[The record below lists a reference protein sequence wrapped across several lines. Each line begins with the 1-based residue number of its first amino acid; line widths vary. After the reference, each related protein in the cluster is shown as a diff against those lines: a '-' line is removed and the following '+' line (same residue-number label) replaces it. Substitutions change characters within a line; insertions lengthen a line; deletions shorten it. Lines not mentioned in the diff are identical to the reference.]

1 MTALD
6 LPDVTPL
13 PRLDEAATRA
23 QGREA
28 SADQTMRAMLEAFPG
43 PAVVLNDRR
52 QIVAANAAFEAACIT
67 ASFGVRPGDALGC
80 VEAPRGTDGCGTA
93 EACRTCGAG
102 RGLASLESGA
112 ASPLRSECLITR
124 RGPHG
129 DESLEFEAGMSR
141 LPGGWT
147 LFALRD
153 LSGEKRRRVLERC
166 FLHDAINAAG
176 AVQGLAELAA
186 VGVPLEAGLIG
197 GATEALIEELRHQQ
211 MLMAAESGDLHPH
224 REPVDIVALCREVAA
239 LYASHPAAMDRRI
252 VVRLSPVNA
261 RADRVLLRRVIV
273 NLVKN
278 ACEAV
283 PAGSEITITC
293 AAHGGRAVLA
303 VRNPGEMPDAVRL
316 QLFRRSFSTKAA
328 QGRGIGTW
336 SVKLLTERYLDGTV
350 VCDVGGGET
359 VFTVSLPLA

>member
-1 MTALD
+1 MASPD
-6 LPDVTPL
+6 LPDVVPP
-13 PRLDEAATRA
+13 PRLDEATVEA
-23 QGREA
+23 QRGQIA
-28 SADQTMRAMLEAFPG
+28 ADQTMLAMLEAFPG
-43 PAVVLNDRR
+43 PAAVLNDRR
-52 QIVAANAAFEAACIT
+52 QIVAANAAFQAESLGAA
-67 ASFGVRPGDALGC
+67 FGSRPGDALGC
-80 VEAPRGTDGCGTA
+80 VEAARGSDGCGTA
-93 EACRTCGAG
+93 EACKTCGAG
-102 RGLASLESGA
+102 RGLATLERGE
-112 ASPLRSECLITR
+112 ASSLRSECLITR

-129 DESLEFEAGMSR
+129 DEALEFEAGISR

-147 LFALRD
+147 LMALRD

-176 AVQGLAELAA
+176 AVQGLAGLAA
-186 VGVPLEAGLIG
+186 DGIPLEAGLIG
-197 GATEALIEELRHQQ
+197 GATEALVEELRHQQ
-211 MLMAAESGDLHPH
+211 VLFAAESGELHPH
-224 REPVDIVALCREVAA
+224 REAVDTVALCREVAA
-239 LYASHPAAMDRRI
+239 LYASHPAALDRSI
-252 VVRLSPVNA
+252 AVELNPVSA

-283 PAGSEITITC
+283 PVGASVTIAC
-293 AAHGGRAVLA
+293 GAQDGRAVIA
-303 VRNPGEMPDAVRL
+303 VRNPGEMPDAIRL

-350 VCDVGGGET
+350 VCTVGGGET

>member
-1 MTALD
+1 M
-6 LPDVTPL
+6 
-13 PRLDEAATRA
+13 
-23 QGREA
+23 
-28 SADQTMRAMLEAFPG
+28 
-43 PAVVLNDRR
+43 
-52 QIVAANAAFEAACIT
+52 
-67 ASFGVRPGDALGC
+67 
-80 VEAPRGTDGCGTA
+80 
-93 EACRTCGAG
+93 
-102 RGLASLESGA
+102 
-112 ASPLRSECLITR
+112 RSECLITR
-124 RGPHG
+124 QGPHG
-129 DESLEFEAGMSR
+129 DESLEFEAGMNR

-176 AVQGLAELAA
+176 AVQGLAELVS
-186 VGVPLEAGLIG
+186 VGVAVDAGLIG
-197 GATEALIEELRHQQ
+197 GATEALVEELRHQQ
-211 MLMAAESGDLHPH
+211 LLMAAESGELHAH
-224 REPVDIVALCREVAA
+224 REPVDLVALCREVAA
-239 LYASHPAAMDRRI
+239 LYATHPAALERRI
-252 VVRLSPVNA
+252 AVRLVPVSA
-261 RADRVLLRRVIV
+261 RTDRVLLRRVIV

-283 PAGSEITITC
+283 PAGAEITVTC
-293 AAHGGRAVLA
+293 AAHGGRAVIA

-359 VFTVSLPLA
+359 VFTVSLPPA